1 MRLVTLLVFV
11 VVFSFS
17 ASAQYSKTQDS
28 SVVPKKR
35 AKVVYGELLGSG
47 LIFSAHYDFR
57 FAKKQ
62 NGWGMRAGLGFFGG
76 SGGGLVTLPIGF
88 NHLAGKGPHYFE
100 SGVGLTV
107 VSFTGDTDFLVG
119 GSTLLFPSAG
129 YRYQPL
135 GKGLVARVYLGPL
148 VGIGEESGWFFWG
161 GFSLGYK
168 LN

>member
-1 MRLVTLLVFV
+1 MRLLTLSLFII
-11 VVFSFS
+11 VFSIS
-17 ASAQYSKTQDS
+17 VSGQYSKTQDS
-28 SVVPKKR
+28 AVVPKIR

-76 SGGGLVTLPIGF
+76 SGGGILTVPVGV

-100 SGVGLTV
+100 SGLGFTLA
-107 VSFTGDTDFLVG
+107 SFTGDTDFLDES
-119 GSTLLFPSAG
+119 GSLLFPSVG

-148 VGIGEESGWFFWG
+148 VGITEGAGWFFWG